1 MNKKTKVFYNQT
13 INKKALKQIM
23 IWAFNNFG
31 TIKASY
37 LANQLKDIGFK
48 YSTKAGIS
56 ISIEDLKVPSIKQ
69 NLLKFANKKIEET
82 DLEVKRGDITEV
94 ERFQKVIKTWNIT
107 SEALKDQVVYY
118 FQKTDPLNSI
128 YMMAFSGAR
137 GNISQVRQ
145 LVGMRGLMADP
156 NGQIIDL
163 PILTNFREGLTIT
176 DYIISSYG
184 ARKGL
189 VDTALRTA
197 DSGYLTR
204 RLIDVAQEIITREKD
219 CKTKHGIIVTSVMD
233 GNNTVISLKERITGR
248 VLALPIKKKK
258 SKKIFIKAKQEI
270 TPLLAEQI
278 EQLNITKVTVRSPL
292 TCASS
297 RSICQQ
303 CYGWNLAYGK
313 LIDLGEAVGIIAA
326 QSIGEPGTQLTMRT
340 FHTGGV
346 FTAEP
351 SRQIRAK
358 FSGKIVFAK
367 TLKTKITRIE
377 DGQIVCISENESYLN
392 LITYNNS
399 VVKLIIFPKTLIYIK
414 NNNFVRK
421 DEILFELAPKL
432 KKVGGEKVFKSIY
445 ANQSGEV
452 YFEEL
457 KPSTLSFQQKLN
469 SRDTSQCLG
478 WVFSGQVFKISRN
491 SKLRINQN
499 LNFRKNSILA
509 ESKLLTINGGR
520 VNLFSKKELNVLKFS
535 KILKSLNLYIEINPT
550 GGQECVIYGSGNRKI
565 LLKTINLTNE
575 SIPLKIGNL
584 ININY
589 KTKTG
594 GTFYSVDFNN
604 QQKHKLT
611 KKKKSKKIGGTVFY
625 FPESTYEINQSSNQN
640 QIFVKNGDF
649 VEKNKKIFKNTL
661 SRISGV
667 VSINKNKRLIKELT
681 IKPGRLF
688 RLDKSRQKDLK
699 VYNQQLMYPGEI
711 LFETIKIKQLS
722 FIELI
727 IINEKSFLG
736 IFPIVRYEIT
746 HNLNEFN
753 FFFSKFKYKSTDL
766 KITNFHTQF
775 QNGKR
780 IKSFYPLQVISA
792 SIFDKPL
799 NTYIEYQRNFEI
811 TWNIQ
816 KRKKLKVSLFYKEI
830 INIHEKIPA
839 ELKKEN
845 VSITKLVQ
853 NNQFSEP
860 YTNLNSYQTLT
871 LKTSKIIKIKQQI
884 FNNEKKIV
892 LITNKDYQTIYL
904 EQANINYQKNKKI
917 KLNFREKYNLI
928 FKNSGFFTERIG
940 NSLTIKKANPYLFSQ
955 GARIEKRSGD
965 LIKQG
970 EKLGQL
976 IYEKVRTEDIIQG
989 LPRVEEILEARK
1001 PKFEASLAIRP
1012 GIVSNIKLTPSEF
1025 NIWIVPYKSLKLQK
1039 DFYKIK
1045 YSQRLL
1051 IGLFDFINVGQPL
1064 TDAPINAHTILEI
1077 YYSYFK
1083 SLKLFSAY
1091 DSAYRSFRKIHSLF
1105 LNSVQAVYY
1114 SQGVVIS
1121 DKHVE
1126 IIIRQMTG
1134 KVQIISSG
1142 HSPLLPDEFID
1153 LKQVSYINTS
1163 LKEKDHAIFRPVI
1176 LGITKASLKT
1186 NSFIS
1191 AASFQHTTKILTEA
1205 AIQGKSDWLRGLK
1218 ENVIVGRLIPAGT
1231 GFNRYSDISY
1241 MQVKIPLLVIGEK
1254 RNKSLISSTSQIK
1267 YKNLKNRIKFKFLE
1281 S

>member
-1 MNKKTKVFYNQT
+1 MNKKTKIFYNQT

-23 IWAFNNFG
+23 TWAFNNFG
-31 TIKASY
+31 TIKASF

-56 ISIEDLKVPSIKQ
+56 ISIEDLKVPSIKR
-69 NLLKFANKKIEET
+69 NLLKFANKKIEEI

-118 FQKTDPLNSI
+118 FQKTDPLNSV

-204 RLIDVAQEIITREKD
+204 RLIDVAQDIIIREKD
-219 CKTKHGIIVTSVMD
+219 CKTKSGILVTSVMD
-233 GNNTVISLKERITGR
+233 GNTTVISLKERITGR
-248 VLALPIKKKK
+248 VLALPIKKRK
-258 SKKIFIKAKQEI
+258 SKNFFIKANQEI
-270 TPLLAEQI
+270 TPSLAEQI

-358 FSGKIVFAK
+358 FSGKIVFGK
-367 TLKTKITRIE
+367 TLKTKITKTD
-377 DGQIVCISENESYLN
+377 DGQTVCISENESYLD

-399 VVKLIIFPKTLIYIK
+399 IVKLVIFPKTLIFIK

-432 KKVGGEKVFKSIY
+432 KKVGGEKIFKYIY
-445 ANQSGEV
+445 ANQPGEV

-457 KPSTLSFQQKLN
+457 KTSKLSFQRKLDFN
-469 SRDTSQCLG
+469 DNLNCLV
-478 WVFSGQVFKISRN
+478 WIFWGQVFKVSMN
-491 SKLRINQN
+491 SKLHINRN
-499 LNFRKNSILA
+499 VKICKNSIIA
-509 ESKLLTINGGR
+509 ESKLFTINGGKIKF
-520 VNLFSKKELNVLKFS
+520 FSKKELNLLKVSKIFQNLKF
-535 KILKSLNLYIEINPT
+535 YIEINPT
-550 GGQECVIYGSGNRKI
+550 GDQECVIYGSANRKI
-565 LLKTINLTNE
+565 LLKTINLANE
-575 SIPLKIGNL
+575 AIPIKIGDL

-594 GTFYSVDFNN
+594 GTFYSVDFND
-604 QQKHKLT
+604 QRKQKIT
-611 KKKKSKKIGGTVFY
+611 KKNQIKKTGGTVFY
-625 FPESTYEINQSSNQN
+625 LPESTYEINQSSNQS
-640 QIFVKNGDF
+640 QISIKNGDF
-649 VEKNKKIFKNTL
+649 VKKNKKIFKNTL
-661 SRISGV
+661 SNVSG
-667 VSINKNKRLIKELT
+667 IAYITKNKRIVKELI

-688 RLDKSRQKDLK
+688 RLDKYKQKNLK
-699 VYNQQLMYPGEI
+699 VYNQPLMYPGEL

-722 FIELI
+722 FTELI
-727 IINEKSFLG
+727 TINEKSFLA
-736 IFPIVRYEIT
+736 IFPIVRYEIIN
-746 HNLNEFN
+746 NLNDLN
-753 FFFSKFKYKSTDL
+753 FFFSNCQQKFTDL
-766 KITNFHTQF
+766 KNVEFHTQF
-775 QNGKR
+775 QTGKK
-780 IKSFYPLQVISA
+780 IKSFCPLQILST

-799 NTYIEYQRNFEI
+799 TTYNEYQRNFEI
-811 TWNIQ
+811 TQNFQ
-816 KRKKLKVSLFYKEI
+816 KIKKPRLNLFYKEI
-830 INIHEKIPA
+830 INIHENIPLQ
-839 ELKKEN
+839 LKKEN
-845 VSITKLVQ
+845 ISITKLVQ
-853 NNQFSEP
+853 NNQFIEP
-860 YTNLNSYQTLT
+860 YSNLNSYQTL
-871 LKTSKIIKIKQQI
+871 LQKTSKIIKIKQQI
-884 FNNEKKIV
+884 LNSEKKIN
-892 LITNKDYQTIYL
+892 LITNNDYQTIYL
-904 EQANINYQKNKKI
+904 EQANIDYQKNKRI
-917 KLNFREKYNLI
+917 KLNLREKYNLI
-928 FKNSGFFTERIG
+928 FKNSGFFYKRIG
-940 NSLTIKKANPYLFSQ
+940 NSLTIKKATPYLFSQ

-976 IYEKVRTEDIIQG
+976 SYEKVRTEDIIQG

-1001 PKFEASLAIRP
+1001 PKFEANLAIRP

-1025 NIWIVPYKSLKLQK
+1025 HIWVVPHKFLKIQK

-1064 TDAPINAHTILEI
+1064 TDAPVNAHTILDI

-1083 SLKLFSAY
+1083 SLKLLSAY

-1114 SQGVVIS
+1114 SQGVSIS
-1121 DKHVE
+1121 DKHIE

-1134 KVQIISSG
+1134 KVQITSSG
-1142 HSPLLPDEFID
+1142 HSPLLPDEFVE
-1153 LKQVSYINTS
+1153 LKQVSYINKS

-1231 GFNRYSDISY
+1231 GFNQYNDISY
-1241 MQVKIPLLVIGEK
+1241 MQVKIPSLLANEK
-1254 RNKSLISSTSQIK
+1254 KNKSLVSSTSHIK
-1267 YKNLKNRIKFKFLE
+1267 YKNLKNRIKFKFSE